1 MIRFTKLCT
10 RHLPSLQY
18 SLRHASTHCDVII
31 VGGGM
36 IGKKQASNFSFKIG
50 FKFIRFHDRG
60 FIMAR
65 YNSSHQSHKKHSLI
79 NFLNPNTVSGNTA
92 AVALGLEEHLEDKNI
107 LILDQATHR
116 PAYTPDAG
124 YNLRVINL
132 TVGNQKFLNQCGVWD
147 SVKQMR

>member
-1 MIRFTKLCT
+1 
-10 RHLPSLQY
+10 
-18 SLRHASTHCDVII
+18 
-31 VGGGM
+31 
-36 IGKKQASNFSFKIG
+36 
-50 FKFIRFHDRG
+50 
-60 FIMAR
+60 MAR
-65 YNSSHQSHKKHSLI
+65 YNSSHQSHKKNSLI